1 MTSLAA
7 LIKVHIEN
15 MPEALDTKKDIDEY
29 IKEFWKDFK
38 EKAKEAK
45 AADKAAKAQKPK
57 RKKGFDKDGNP
68 KEKRAPTAYNIFL
81 KEKYAEIKEANPEL
95 DRTQIFTEAGRL
107 WQEAKALKAD
117 QPKDDEMIE
126 TPEVL
131 EVPEAP
137 KDEEEITEI
146 QEVPSDDDAP
156 KKKRVRKAKKA
167 KE

>member
-1 MTSLAA
+1 MTSANAA
-7 LIKVHIEN
+7 LKVYIEN
-15 MPEALDTKKDIDEY
+15 MPEALNTKKDIDEY
-29 IKEFWKDFK
+29 IKEFWKDFRVK
-38 EKAKEAK
+38 DKEAK

-95 DRTQIFTEAGRL
+95 DRTQIFAEAGRL
-107 WQEAKALKAD
+107 WQEAKALKAN
-117 QPKDDEMIE
+117 QPKDDEM
-126 TPEVL
+126 V
-131 EVPEAP
+131 EVPEVP
-137 KDEEEITEI
+137 KEEDDISGI
-146 QEVPSDDDAP
+146 QEAPSDDDAP